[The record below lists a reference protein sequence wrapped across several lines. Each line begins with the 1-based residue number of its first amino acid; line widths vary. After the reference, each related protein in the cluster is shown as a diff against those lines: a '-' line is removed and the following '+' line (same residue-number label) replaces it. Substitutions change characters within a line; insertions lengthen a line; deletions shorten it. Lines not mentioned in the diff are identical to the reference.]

1 METRRSLMEIVS
13 QFHPKVASV
22 DKSSMTFLCE
32 GGNEYPLMEGCEDL
46 TVEELQ
52 KAVDHAK
59 TTAMSIICEI
69 GE

>member
-1 METRRSLMEIVS
+1 METIS
-13 QFHPKVASV
+13 QSYPKVASI
-22 DKSSMTFLCE
+22 DNSSMTFLCE
-32 GGNEYPLMEGCEDL
+32 GGDEYPLMEGCEDL